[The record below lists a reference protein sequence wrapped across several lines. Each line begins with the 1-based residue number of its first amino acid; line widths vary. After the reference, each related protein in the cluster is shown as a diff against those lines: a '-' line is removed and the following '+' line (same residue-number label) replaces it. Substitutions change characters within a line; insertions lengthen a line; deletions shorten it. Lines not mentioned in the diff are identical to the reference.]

1 MRDFLIQGSANFFWK
16 GPESKYLKLVGHKV
30 SVTTQLCNIKTTTN
44 KSLFTKTDSRFF
56 VWPLDSTVL
65 TLNLVQ
71 TFLKM
76 RKTDPEGLSFQR
88 S

>member
-1 MRDFLIQGSANFFWK
+1 MRDFLIQGSADFFWK
-16 GPESKYLKLVGHKV
+16 GPESKYLKLVGHEV

-44 KSLFTKTDSRFF
+44 KVYLQKWVADC

-65 TLNLVQ
+65 TLNLTQ
-71 TFLKM
+71 TFLNM
-76 RKTDPEGLSFQR
+76 RKTDPEGVSFQR